1 MTLALVSSFAHDLIG
16 KSVPTFPD
24 HAPERAMTN
33 PFESRAI
40 LDGIRR
46 WVEIETPTE
55 APEQVNRLATVV
67 ADGYRGL
74 PATVE
79 RIAGKDGRGDHLVA
93 RSSWGQDAP
102 GILVLSHLDTVHP
115 LGFIERLPFSVQG
128 DAAFGPG
135 IYDMKGGAYLAYH
148 AFRQLCADGAPSP
161 LGITQLF
168 VSDEEI
174 GSPTSRTLIE
184 AEGHKA
190 KYVLVTEPA
199 RDGGKIVTG
208 RKGVGRFEVFVKGRP
223 AHAGTRPQDGRSAIR
238 ELANVIQALEAMN
251 DLKRGITVNVGVVRG
266 GTRPNVVAEEAYAEV
281 DLRVPGIADA
291 DELVSKILNLKSRS
305 EGVSVK
311 IVGELNRPPYEKG
324 NAGAALFEHAR
335 ALAADIGFELVD
347 TFTGGG
353 SDGNFTA
360 AHTATLDGLGVDGKG
375 AHTHYEQLY
384 ISSIE
389 PRARLLYRLYQ
400 TLR

>member
-1 MTLALVSSFAHDLIG
+1 MLTTA
-16 KSVPTFPD
+16 
-24 HAPERAMTN
+24 N
-33 PFESRAI
+33 PFDPTTI

-55 APEQVNRLATVV
+55 APDQVNRLATMV
-67 ADGYRGL
+67 ADGYRDL
-74 PATVE
+74 PAAIE
-79 RIAGKDGRGDHLVA
+79 RIAGRAGCGDHIVA

-115 LGFIERLPFSVQG
+115 LGFIERLPFRIEG
-128 DAAFGPG
+128 DSAFGPG

-148 AFRQLCADGAPSP
+148 AFAQLCAGPERSP
-161 LGITQLF
+161 LGVTQLY

-174 GSPTSRTLIE
+174 GSPTSRALIE
-184 AEGHKA
+184 AEGRKA

-208 RKGVGRFEVFVKGRP
+208 RKGVARFEVFIKGVP
-223 AHAGTRPQDGRSAIR
+223 SHSGTRPEDGRSAIR
-238 ELANVIQALEAMN
+238 ELGNIIQTLEAMN
-251 DLKRGITVNVGVVRG
+251 DLKRGVTVNVGVVRG
-266 GTRPNVVAEEAYAEV
+266 GTKANVIPEEAYAEV
-281 DLRVPGIADA
+281 DMRVPSIADA
-291 DELVSKILNLKSRS
+291 DELVPNILNLKSRS

-311 IVGELNRPPYEKG
+311 VTGGLNRPPYEKG
-324 NAGAALFEHAR
+324 NAGAALYEHAR
-335 ALAADIGFELVD
+335 TLAAEIGFDLLD
-347 TFTGGG
+347 TTTGGG

-375 AHTHYEQLY
+375 AHTHYEQMY

-389 PRARLLYRLYQ
+389 PRARLLHRLYQ

>member
-1 MTLALVSSFAHDLIG
+1 MALGAGARAGMTIAESLQKGLQMLTTAD
-16 KSVPTFPD
+16 
-24 HAPERAMTN
+24 
-33 PFESRAI
+33 PFDSKAI

-46 WVEIETPTE
+46 WVEVETPTE
-55 APEQVNRLATVV
+55 APAQVNKLATMV
-67 ADGYRGL
+67 ADGYRDL
-74 PATVE
+74 PVAIE
-79 RIAGKDGRGDHLVA
+79 RIAGHSGCGDHLVV
-93 RSSWGQDAP
+93 RSSWGQHEP

-115 LGFIERLPFSVQG
+115 IGFIERLPFRVEG

-148 AFRQLCADGAPSP
+148 AFRQLCASGERPP
-161 LGITQLF
+161 LGVTQIY

-174 GSPTSRTLIE
+174 GSPTSRALIE
-184 AEGHKA
+184 AEGRKA

-208 RKGVGRFEVFVKGRP
+208 RKGVGRFDIAIRGVP
-223 AHAGTRPQDGRSAIR
+223 AHAGTRPEDGRSAIR
-238 ELANVIQALEAMN
+238 ELANIILTLEAMN
-251 DLKRGITVNVGVVRG
+251 DLKRGVTVNVGVVRG
-266 GTRPNVVAEEAYAEV
+266 GSRPNVIAEEAYAEI
-281 DLRVPGIADA
+281 DLRAPTMADA
-291 DELVSKILNLKSRS
+291 DDLVARILNLKSRT

-311 IVGELNRPPYEKG
+311 VSGGLNRPPYEKG
-324 NAGAALFEHAR
+324 NAGAALYEHAR
-335 ALAADIGFELVD
+335 TLAAEIGFDLVD

-360 AHTATLDGLGVDGKG
+360 PHTATLDGLGVDGQG
-375 AHTHYEQLY
+375 AHTHYEQMY

-389 PRARLLYRLYQ
+389 PRTRLLYRLYQ

>member
-1 MTLALVSSFAHDLIG
+1 MTVQ
-16 KSVPTFPD
+16 
-24 HAPERAMTN
+24 N
-33 PFESRAI
+33 PFDPITI
-40 LDGIRR
+40 LDGIRS

-55 APEQVNRLATVV
+55 APEQVNKLATLV
-67 ADGYRGL
+67 AGLYRDL
-74 PATVE
+74 PASIE
-79 RIAGKDGRGDHLVA
+79 RIAGRDGCGDHLVA

-102 GILVLSHLDTVHP
+102 GVLILSHLDTVHP
-115 LGFIERLPFSVQG
+115 MGFIKRLPFKIEG
-128 DAAFGPG
+128 DLAFGPG

-148 AFRQLCADGAPSP
+148 AFRQLCADGGRSP
-161 LGITQLF
+161 LGITQLY

-174 GSPTSRTLIE
+174 GSPTSRALIE
-184 AEGHKA
+184 REGQKA

-208 RKGVGRFEVFVKGRP
+208 RKGVGRFEVFIKGVP
-223 AHAGTRPQDGRSAIR
+223 AHSGTRPQDGRSAIR
-238 ELANVIQALEAMN
+238 ELANVIQTLEAMN
-251 DLKRGITVNVGVVRG
+251 DPKRGITVNVGVVKG
-266 GTRPNVVAEEAYAEV
+266 GTRPNVIAEEAYAEV
-281 DLRVPGIADA
+281 DARLPTIADA
-291 DELVSKILNLKSRS
+291 EEIVPKILGLKSRS
-305 EGVSVK
+305 EGVSVT
-311 IVGELNRPPYEKG
+311 VTGELNRPPYEKG
-324 NAGAALFEHAR
+324 NAGAALYEHAR
-335 ALAADIGFELVD
+335 TLAAEIGFELVD

-360 AHTATLDGLGVDGKG
+360 PTTATLDGLGVDGKG

>member
-1 MTLALVSSFAHDLIG
+1 MTGDNMQKTS
-16 KSVPTFPD
+16 
-24 HAPERAMTN
+24 N
-33 PFESRAI
+33 PFDAKTI

-55 APEQVNRLATVV
+55 APRQVNKLATMV
-67 ADGYRGL
+67 AEGYRDL
-74 PATVE
+74 PAAIE
-79 RIAGKDGRGDHLVA
+79 RVAGHSGCGDHILA

-115 LGFIERLPFSVQG
+115 LGFIQRLPFRIEG
-128 DAAFGPG
+128 DSAFGPG

-148 AFRQLCADGAPSP
+148 AFAQLCATPERSR
-161 LGITQLF
+161 LGVTQLY

-174 GSPTSRTLIE
+174 GSPTSRALIE
-184 AEGHKA
+184 EEGRRA

-208 RKGVGRFEVFVKGRP
+208 RKGVGRFEIFVKGLP
-223 AHAGTRPQDGRSAIR
+223 AHAGTRPEDGRSAIR
-238 ELANVIQALEAMN
+238 ELANIIQSLDAMN
-251 DLKRGITVNVGVVRG
+251 DLKRGVTVNVGVVRG
-266 GTRPNVVAEEAYAEV
+266 GTRPNVIAEEAYAEV
-281 DLRVPGIADA
+281 DLRVPSIADG
-291 DELVSKILNLKSRS
+291 DDLVAKILSLKSRT

-311 IVGELNRPPYEKG
+311 VVGGLNRPPYEKG
-324 NAGAALFEHAR
+324 NAGAALYEHAR
-335 ALAADIGFELVD
+335 TLAAEIGFDLVD
-347 TFTGGG
+347 TSTGGG

-360 AHTATLDGLGVDGKG
+360 PHTATLDGLGVDGEG

-389 PRARLLYRLYQ
+389 PRARLLHRLYQ

>member
-1 MTLALVSSFAHDLIG
+1 M
-16 KSVPTFPD
+16 PTTPD
-24 HAPERAMTN
+24 
-33 PFESRAI
+33 PFDSRAI

-55 APEQVNRLATVV
+55 APEQVNKLATMV
-67 ADGYRGL
+67 ADGYREL
-74 PATVE
+74 PVAIE
-79 RIAGKDGRGDHLVA
+79 RVAGHSGCGDHLVV
-93 RSSWGQDAP
+93 RSSWGQDEP

-115 LGFIERLPFSVQG
+115 IGFIERLPFRVEG
-128 DAAFGPG
+128 DVAFGPG

-148 AFRQLCADGAPSP
+148 AFRQLCASGERPP
-161 LGITQLF
+161 LGVTQLY

-174 GSPTSRTLIE
+174 GSPTSRALIE
-184 AEGHKA
+184 AEGRKA

-208 RKGVGRFEVFVKGRP
+208 RKGVARFDIAIKGMP
-223 AHAGTRPQDGRSAIR
+223 AHAGTRPEDGRSAIR
-238 ELANVIQALEAMN
+238 ELANVILTLEAMN
-251 DLKRGITVNVGVVRG
+251 DLKRGISVNVGVVRG
-266 GTRPNVVAEEAYAEV
+266 GSRPNVIAEEAYAEV
-281 DLRVPGIADA
+281 DLRVPTIADA
-291 DELVSKILNLKSRS
+291 DDLVARILNLKSRT

-311 IVGELNRPPYEKG
+311 VSGELNRPPYEKG
-324 NAGAALFEHAR
+324 NAGAALYEHAKE
-335 ALAADIGFELVD
+335 LAAEIGFDLID

-360 AHTATLDGLGVDGKG
+360 PHTATLDGLGVDGQG
-375 AHTHYEQLY
+375 AHTHYEQMY

>member
-1 MTLALVSSFAHDLIG
+1 MNDATN
-16 KSVPTFPD
+16 
-24 HAPERAMTN
+24 N
-33 PFESRAI
+33 PFDSRLI
-40 LDGIRR
+40 LAGIRR

-55 APEQVNRLATVV
+55 VPAQVNKLADLV
-67 ADGYRGL
+67 AVGYRDL

-79 RIAGKDGRGDHLVA
+79 RIAGKDGCGDHLVA

-115 LGFIERLPFSVQG
+115 MGFIERLPFKVEG
-128 DAAFGPG
+128 DSAFGPG

-148 AFRQLCADGAPSP
+148 AFRQICTDSARSP
-161 LGITQLF
+161 LGVTQLY

-174 GSPTSRTLIE
+174 GSPTSRALIE
-184 AEGHKA
+184 AEGRKA

-208 RKGVGRFEVFVKGRP
+208 RKGVARFEVFIKGVP
-223 AHAGTRPQDGRSAIR
+223 SHAGTRPEDGRSAIR
-238 ELANVIQALEAMN
+238 ELGNIIGTLEAMN
-251 DLKRGITVNVGVVRG
+251 DLKRGVSVNVGVVRG
-266 GTRPNVVAEEAYAEV
+266 GTKPNVIAEEAYAEV
-281 DLRVPGIADA
+281 DMRAPTIADS
-291 DELVSKILNLKSRS
+291 DELVPKILGLKSRT
-305 EGVSVK
+305 EGVSVTV
-311 IVGELNRPPYEKG
+311 IGELNRPPYEKG
-324 NAGAALFEHAR
+324 NAGAALYEHAKT
-335 ALAADIGFELVD
+335 LAAEIGFDLVD

-360 AHTATLDGLGVDGKG
+360 PHTATLDGLGVDGKG
-375 AHTHYEQLY
+375 AHTHYEQMY

-389 PRARLLYRLYQ
+389 PRARLLHRLYQ

>member
-1 MTLALVSSFAHDLIG
+1 MTTAKSS
-16 KSVPTFPD
+16 
-24 HAPERAMTN
+24 N
-33 PFESRAI
+33 PFNSSNRFDAATI

-55 APEQVNRLATVV
+55 APDQVNRLVTLV
-67 ADGYRGL
+67 ANDYRDLPVIIERVAGRDGC
-74 PATVE
+74 
-79 RIAGKDGRGDHLVA
+79 GDHILA

-115 LGFIERLPFSVQG
+115 LGFIERLPFRVEG
-128 DAAFGPG
+128 DSAFGPG

-148 AFRQLCADGAPSP
+148 AFRQLCESDERSP
-161 LGITQLF
+161 LGVTQLY

-174 GSPTSRTLIE
+174 GSPTSRALIE
-184 AEGHKA
+184 AEGRKA

-208 RKGVGRFEVFVKGRP
+208 RKGVARFEIFVKGVP
-223 AHAGTRPQDGRSAIR
+223 AHAGSRPQDGRSAIR
-238 ELANVIQALEAMN
+238 ELGNIIQTLEAMN
-251 DLKRGITVNVGVVRG
+251 DLKRGVTVNVGVVRG
-266 GTRPNVVAEEAYAEV
+266 GTKPNVIAEEAYAEV
-281 DLRVPGIADA
+281 DMRVPSIADA
-291 DELVSKILNLKSRS
+291 DELVPKILNLKSRS

-311 IVGELNRPPYEKG
+311 VTGELNRPPYEKG

-335 ALAADIGFELVD
+335 TLAAEIGFDLVD
-347 TFTGGG
+347 TSTGGG

-360 AHTATLDGLGVDGKG
+360 PHTATLDGLGVDGPG
-375 AHTHYEQLY
+375 AHTHFEQMY

-389 PRARLLYRLYQ
+389 PRARLLHRLYQ

>member
-1 MTLALVSSFAHDLIG
+1 MLKTS
-16 KSVPTFPD
+16 T
-24 HAPERAMTN
+24 
-33 PFESRAI
+33 PFDCKTI

-55 APEQVNRLATVV
+55 APGQVNKLATMV
-67 ADGYRGL
+67 AEGYRDL
-74 PATVE
+74 PATIE
-79 RIAGKDGRGDHLVA
+79 RVAGHSGCGDHILA

-115 LGFIERLPFSVQG
+115 LGFIQRLPFRIEG
-128 DAAFGPG
+128 DSAFGPG

-148 AFRQLCADGAPSP
+148 AFARLCATPERS
-161 LGITQLF
+161 LGVTQLY

-174 GSPTSRTLIE
+174 GSPTSRALIE
-184 AEGHKA
+184 EEGRKA

-208 RKGVGRFEVFVKGRP
+208 RKGVARFEIFVKGVP
-223 AHAGTRPQDGRSAIR
+223 AHAGTRPEDGRSAIR
-238 ELANVIQALEAMN
+238 ELANIIQTLEAMN
-251 DLKRGITVNVGVVRG
+251 DFKRGVTVNVGVVRG
-266 GTRPNVVAEEAYAEV
+266 GTRPNVIAEEAYAEV
-281 DLRVPGIADA
+281 DLRVPSIADG
-291 DELVSKILNLKSRS
+291 DDLVPKILNLKSRT

-311 IVGELNRPPYEKG
+311 VVGGLNRPPYEKG
-324 NAGAALFEHAR
+324 NAGAALYEHAR
-335 ALAADIGFELVD
+335 ELAAEIGFDLVD
-347 TFTGGG
+347 TSTGGG

-360 AHTATLDGLGVDGKG
+360 PHTATLDGLGVDGQG

-389 PRARLLYRLYQ
+389 PRARLLHRLYQ